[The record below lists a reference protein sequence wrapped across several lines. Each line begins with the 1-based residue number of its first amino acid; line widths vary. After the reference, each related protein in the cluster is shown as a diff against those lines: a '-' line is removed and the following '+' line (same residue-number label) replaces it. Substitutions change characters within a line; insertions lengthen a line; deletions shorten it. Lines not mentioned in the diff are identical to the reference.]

1 MESNYMTQ
9 VAKMLGVELYEEFKT
24 ESTERGRFFYGS
36 EVDVHVRFMFDE
48 LSLKRYNPDREEW
61 VEDDN
66 MLVKL
71 LYGYCKILK
80 LEKSKENN
88 RNQRLLCMW

>member
-48 LSLKRYNPDREEW
+48 LSLKRYNPYSS
-61 VEDDN
+61 
-66 MLVKL
+66 LTS
-71 LYGYCKILK
+71 ILSSSTHSS
-80 LEKSKENN
+80 LSG
-88 RNQRLLCMW
+88 L